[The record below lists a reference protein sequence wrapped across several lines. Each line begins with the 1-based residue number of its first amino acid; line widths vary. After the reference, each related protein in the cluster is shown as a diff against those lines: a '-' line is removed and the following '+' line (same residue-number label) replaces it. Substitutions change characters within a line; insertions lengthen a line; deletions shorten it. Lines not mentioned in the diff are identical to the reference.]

1 MHKRILVISDLH
13 IPYHHKDSFA
23 FLRAIK
29 KEYNPDFVVN
39 IGDLL
44 DFHAIN
50 MHTHDPDLYSAG
62 HELKVSKE
70 YIKELESIFPKTV
83 EVESNHSS
91 LVYRRAL
98 KFGMSKEF
106 LKDYGDFLGTKK
118 WEWVDDLTLTMSNK
132 QRCFFTH
139 GRSADVL
146 KVSQTMGM
154 SAVQGHYH
162 TKFLIS
168 YWANPDN
175 LFFAMNVGCLINQK
189 SLAFAYAKNFK
200 TRFILGCGMIIDGI
214 PKLLPLVLNNKGN
227 WIGKLVQNI
236 QADTIADTIP
246 TIITFFI
253 QGSQRPDFSLIHP
266 FIISI
271 FKFIIYYNI
280 FVLNRN
286 IHI

>member
-1 MHKRILVISDLH
+1 MSYKRILVISDMHL
-13 IPYHHKDSFA
+13 PYQHKDA
-23 FLRAIK
+23 IQFLKEIK
-29 KEYNPDFVVN
+29 KEFKPDFVVN

-50 MHTHDPDLYSAG
+50 MHSHDPDLYSAG
-62 HELKVSKE
+62 MELDKAKE
-70 YIKELESIFPKTV
+70 YIKQIEDIFPNVT
-83 EVESNHSS
+83 EVDSNHSS

-98 KFGMSKEF
+98 KYGMSRKF

-118 WEWVDDLTLTMSNK
+118 WTWTDDITLTMSNG

-175 LFFAMNVGCLINQK
+175 LFFAMNVGCLASQRHM
-189 SLAFAYAKNFK
+189 AFSYARNFK
-200 TRFILGCGMIIDGI
+200 TRFILGCGIIINGV
-214 PKLLPLVLNNKGN
+214 PRLLPMVLNNKGN
-227 WIGKLVQNI
+227 WINKLV
-236 QADTIADTIP
+236 
-246 TIITFFI
+246 
-253 QGSQRPDFSLIHP
+253 
-266 FIISI
+266 
-271 FKFIIYYNI
+271 
-280 FVLNRN
+280 
-286 IHI
+286 